1 MGNSKRGRI
10 KALKAE
16 QSQSFINECCR
27 EDIEA
32 ANAKRQSALFEKLV
46 RAGIIVREYGYEN
59 AGLLEGT
66 TD

>member
-1 MGNSKRGRI
+1 M
-10 KALKAE
+10 KAE

-59 AGLLEGT
+59 AGLLEST
-66 TD
+66 TS

>member
-32 ANAKRQSALFEKLV
+32 ANFEKLV